1 MAYSPDNDNETSDN
15 LDLMV
20 QVAEKYY
27 IDQLTQAQIAEM
39 YNISRSTISRLLSR
53 ARDEGIVRIQIVR
66 PQVRQAALERRL
78 CAQFGL
84 AEAVVIAAQQWP
96 AQADEARRLV
106 GAQAAPFVDA
116 LIKPGMVVGVGRGRT
131 LAELAYGLSRV
142 ASSRRITLVQL
153 LGDIDVQHSL
163 TRGAEITR
171 ALCEAYGGTAWF
183 LNAPAL
189 TRDRQLAHLLMQSSN
204 IRQVSEWYNRLD
216 LAMVGIGALHNSPL
230 VLAGLLTEPE
240 IQRLAD
246 AGAVGDICGHFYTI
260 DGALVDNAYP
270 GVSIGISWEQLRACP
285 QRIVIATGPEKVAP
299 ILGLLRVRMI
309 DVLVTDERT
318 AEHVLSE

>member
-1 MAYSPDNDNETSDN
+1 MTYQPDSESDVSDN
-15 LDLMV
+15 LDLLV

-27 IDQLTQAQIAEM
+27 MDQLTQAQIAEM
-39 YNISRSTISRLLSR
+39 YNISRSTVSRLLSR

-66 PQVRQAALERRL
+66 PRTRHAALENRL
-78 CAQFGL
+78 CKQFGL
-84 AEAVVIAAQQWP
+84 TEAIVITAQQWP
-96 AQADEARRLV
+96 NQADELRRLV
-106 GAQAAPFVDA
+106 GSQAAQFVDP

-131 LAELAYGLSRV
+131 LAELAYGLSKV
-142 ASSRRITLVQL
+142 ASMRKITLVQL

-171 ALCEAYGGTAWF
+171 VLCEAYGGTAYF

-189 TRDRQLAHLLMQSSN
+189 ARDRQLAHLLMQSSN
-204 IRQVSEWYNRLD
+204 LQQVSEWYNRLD
-216 LAMVGIGALHNSPL
+216 LAMVGVGALRNSPL

-240 IQRLAD
+240 IQVLAE

-260 DGALVDNAYP
+260 DGTLVDNAYP
-270 GVSIGISWEQLRACP
+270 GISIGISWEQLRACP
-285 QRIVIATGPEKVAP
+285 RRVIIATGPEKAAP
-299 ILGLLRVRMI
+299 ILGLLRINMI

-318 AEHVLSE
+318 AEHVLLG